1 MPRSLAPISVCILL
15 AALASTGYAT
25 PVDYGTFIGRTVIF
39 QDVTDGS
46 LAHLTPLFG
55 APITPISGDSLWF
68 APSSFGASAGQGKTQ
83 TTAGTLSML
92 IAAMPGH
99 DIDSITITEQGDYT
113 LAGAKKSAGTYVSV
127 VGTVVLTVLNVD
139 GQPISPMAVTMS
151 LVYAPS
157 SGDFNLRDDAKN
169 GPWAGSTSI
178 DVDRILAEANI
189 HGEVTLLSLSL
200 ENILTAVSETGTSVL
215 IKKKGVGNTGL
226 TGISVVGPTVPEP
239 LTCVSFLAL
248 TGLLAWSRR
257 WRAA

>member
-46 LAHLTPLFG
+46 VAHPTPLFEY
-55 APITPISGDSLWF
+55 PITPISGDSLWF
-68 APSSFGASAGQGKTQ
+68 APGSFGASAGQGKTQ

-99 DIDSITITEQGDYT
+99 DIDLITITEQGDYT
-113 LAGAKKSAGTYVSV
+113 MIGRKTAGTYVSV
-127 VGTVVLTVLNVD
+127 VGAAVLTVLNVN
-139 GQPISPMAVTMS
+139 GQPINPLAVTVP
-151 LVYAPS
+151 LVYTPS
-157 SGDFNLRDDAKN
+157 NGDFNLRDDVN
-169 GPWAGSTSI
+169 HGSWAGLATINVES
-178 DVDRILAEANI
+178 ILAGANI
-189 HGEVTLLSLSL
+189 HGEATLLSFSL

-226 TGISVVGPTVPEP
+226 TGISVTGPTVPEP
-239 LTCVSFLAL
+239 LTCVSFLTL
-248 TGLLAWSRR
+248 TGLLAWFRR
-257 WRAA
+257 PRAA